1 VVAGVTIDTDLVER
15 HLFELA
21 RNGAYGETGVW
32 RTAYSQEWMAAQD
45 QITSWCWEAG
55 LHPRRDAVGN
65 VWGVLEGTESGP
77 SIVSGSHIDSQRP
90 GGRYDGALG
99 VVGALIAMRALK
111 AEFGPPRR
119 TLEML
124 SMCEE
129 EASRFPAANFWGS
142 RAITG
147 QTRPEETEAVRG
159 YEGESIGDAMRSA
172 GLDPST
178 ISEARRDD
186 IDSFIELHI
195 EQGPILEH
203 ATLPVGIVT
212 GITGIRHSIVD
223 VHGRADHAG
232 AAPMALR
239 RDPMPVVAEM
249 VSGVIA
255 AAREMGA
262 PAVTTVGRLVVEPN
276 LPSVV
281 PERVTLTID
290 SRHPEAGEREE
301 LYARQ
306 NAVIRE
312 AATTWGLDVA
322 SRVVVDQR
330 PCPCDQELVRLIQ
343 QTANELDI
351 ASMFMHSGAGH
362 DSQVMAQIA
371 KVAMI
376 FVRSKEGR
384 SRTPAKFTSVE
395 DAVIGIRL
403 LAEVLCELAY

>member
-1 VVAGVTIDTDLVER
+1 MTVIPGARTIDPV
-15 HLFELA
+15 
-21 RNGAYGETGVW
+21 
-32 RTAYSQEWMAAQD
+32 
-45 QITSWCWEAG
+45 
-55 LHPRRDAVGN
+55 
-65 VWGVLEGTESGP
+65 TEQV
-77 SIVSGSHIDSQRP
+77 IA
-90 GGRYDGALG
+90 GALQS
-99 VVGALIAMRALK
+99 IAI
-111 AEFGPPRR
+111 
-119 TLEML
+119 EM
-124 SMCEE
+124 
-129 EASRFPAANFWGS
+129 GHI
-142 RAITG
+142 AI
-147 QTRPEETEAVRG
+147 E
-159 YEGESIGDAMRSA
+159 I
-172 GLDPST
+172 
-178 ISEARRDD
+178 
-186 IDSFIELHI
+186 
-195 EQGPILEH
+195 
-203 ATLPVGIVT
+203 
-212 GITGIRHSIVD
+212 
-223 VHGRADHAG
+223 
-232 AAPMALR
+232 
-239 RDPMPVVAEM
+239 VAEM